1 MRKKD
6 LIGELMRN
14 GGGNADGGKAMRYR
28 DALLRIGIST
38 TEKRVFNAVCD
49 ALGLASVEDL
59 MAAAKRRR
67 IYRLEG

>member
-1 MRKKD
+1 MMGKAEK
-6 LIGELMRN
+6 GRN
-14 GGGNADGGKAMRYR
+14 GKGAEIGKAMLYR

-59 MAAAKRRR
+59 MSAAKRRR

>member
-1 MRKKD
+1 MGKTARGRKGKGAE
-6 LIGELMRN
+6 I
-14 GGGNADGGKAMRYR
+14 GKAMLYR

-59 MAAAKRRR
+59 MSAAKRRR